1 MEILRNLKLIQALNG
16 KHGFIKLAGGGSF
29 ITSSGGL
36 LLSCKVIKAL

>member
-16 KHGFIKLAGGGSF
+16 KHGFIKLGGESF
-29 ITSSGGL
+29 IASSGGL